1 MIRGKFSCKDWV
13 FKRIIKS
20 VSGLLV
26 HHNNDVTPVLKVS
39 RILNTFVKT
48 DTGYIKSYNT
58 ESDMSRNSDT
68 RVTYYII

>member
-1 MIRGKFSCKDWV
+1 MKNEING
-13 FKRIIKS
+13 
-20 VSGLLV
+20 
-26 HHNNDVTPVLKVS
+26 VTPVLKVS